1 MGNLNLMA
9 DKPLLMEDRHLPM
22 EDRHL
27 PMEDK
32 PHMMA
37 KEEL

>member
-22 EDRHL
+22 ED
-27 PMEDK
+27 K